1 MEKKLPPPEDWPVW
15 SPKLSM
21 TRIKNAETVKE
32 VEYEIG
38 LLNQK
43 RHLFTVWKKDPVMVR
58 RIDNVLQYSKE
69 KISIINQLNQQ

>member
-1 MEKKLPPPEDWPVW
+1 MEKKLPPSEDWPVW

-21 TRIKNAETVKE
+21 TRIKNAETVE
-32 VEYEIG
+32 DVEYEIG

-58 RIDNVLQYSKE
+58 RIDNVLQYSQE
-69 KISIINQLNQQ
+69 RISIINQLNQQ